1 MYVLQLTPFQKH
13 PDVFWDTSELLS
25 YLENDK
31 IFPENLGYCEM
42 FTAIL
47 AQLYDFLTDFLQTV
61 LRAMPETIYCS
72 DLPIGKYIP
81 HH

>member
-47 AQLYDFLTDFLQTV
+47 A
-61 LRAMPETIYCS
+61 
-72 DLPIGKYIP
+72 
-81 HH
+81 